1 MALAELIGK
10 LKSKK
15 QAVHR
20 SALGHHLEA
29 VKALALGKE
38 IDADEVE
45 IILAA
50 AGKSEND
57 LEADVAV
64 MDKRIAAAAELAINE
79 ASREGYEVACRK
91 VVDAQEKLDEAYR
104 RFQPAVEAAVNERAA
119 LELKILQTQNGES
132 FLLTSV
138 LNVELLS
145 REDDLISERREIQ
158 QKLRPLQEDRK
169 KLFDWSR
176 GEHYRNIDL
185 QKKLEESS
193 HSGTMRRHAL
203 EAVTRSDSEIDD
215 LASRMRQIDAA
226 TLPMQK
232 RLDAIAGELETI
244 HQEKLK
250 P

>member
-10 LKSKK
+10 LRTKK

-64 MDKRIAAAAELAINE
+64 MQKRIAAAAELAVNE

-91 VVDAQEKLDEAYR
+91 LADAQEKLDEAYR
-104 RFQPAVEAAVNERAA
+104 RFQPAVESAVNERAA

-158 QKLRPLQEDRK
+158 QKLRPLQDDRK

-193 HSGTMRRHAL
+193 HNGPMRRHAQ

-215 LASRMRQIDAA
+215 LASRTRQIDAA